1 MYLNFFNRNRYFRF
15 VCFFYPSYGNLKRL
29 FYNFLQVREGDTI
42 MIPIWAIH
50 RDPNLFPRPNEFDP
64 ERFSETNK
72 ANINPMSYMPF
83 GIGSRSC
90 LGEVVRNIFPNLC
103 FCFFLMKSHFLL
115 LTNRRS

>member
-1 MYLNFFNRNRYFRF
+1 
-15 VCFFYPSYGNLKRL
+15 
-29 FYNFLQVREGDTI
+29 

-64 ERFSETNK
+64 ERFSEMNK

-90 LGEVVRNIFPNLC
+90 LGEIVIREMDFLIF
-103 FCFFLMKSHFLL
+103 FFFNEKSRLL
-115 LTNRRS
+115 IIDEQTIIAIFALILRLLFNK